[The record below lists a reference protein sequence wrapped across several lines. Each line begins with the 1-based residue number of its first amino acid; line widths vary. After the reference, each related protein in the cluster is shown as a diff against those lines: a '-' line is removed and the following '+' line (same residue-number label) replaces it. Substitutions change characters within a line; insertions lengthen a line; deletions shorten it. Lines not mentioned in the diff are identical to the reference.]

1 LATDGFRA
9 EDKPHGTPDFR
20 PKATK
25 SARGSS
31 ARVQTEPR
39 KGTTD
44 HDSHSRLAET
54 EATLTAE
61 PNLLP
66 FALMQMDN
74 PIDVPQMPP
83 SPPLTATSSM
93 SRAGFVPRVF
103 DSLTQDQW
111 GSRTFFVACQGT
123 GAIEYYIKVRKPV
136 PPQQQTN
143 GRQMVGCWMSRKKP
157 HSSLSTHRSRVYGL

>member
-1 LATDGFRA
+1 MRLAADGFRA
-9 EDKPHGTPDFR
+9 EDKPHGTPNFR

-31 ARVQTEPR
+31 AQVQT
-39 KGTTD
+39 

-54 EATLTAE
+54 EAALTAE
-61 PNLLP
+61 LTLLP
-66 FALMQMDN
+66 LAIMQMDN
-74 PIDVPQMPP
+74 PIDFPQMPP

-123 GAIEYYIKVRKPV
+123 GAIEYYIKVRDLSLHNNKL
-136 PPQQQTN
+136 T
-143 GRQMVGCWMSRKKP
+143 VGKWW
-157 HSSLSTHRSRVYGL
+157 YAG